1 MSLTNISTQEAIY
14 FLETLQDEV
23 EKEPQY
29 DSFTEKL
36 VDNLNEQELGM
47 CLFKLNKCTCCLKHT
62 SQEPGFINNCECKC
76 RHYRRWIYRA
86 LATYS
91 GKQLVIQK
99 HHTENPECI
108 EPGAYEPEAYEPE
121 AYEKAE
127 HSSDDLLD
135 YEDVVDDL
143 PDYED
148 VDDDLPDYE
157 DVVDAYRDTYL
168 NIDNLEHGYW
178 V

>member
-1 MSLTNISTQEAIY
+1 MSLTQEAIN
-14 FLETLQDEV
+14 FLEILQDEV

-62 SQEPGFINNCECKC
+62 SQGPGFINNCECKC
-76 RHYRRWIYRA
+76 RHFRRWIYRA

-91 GKQLVIQK
+91 GKQLVNQK
-99 HHTENPECI
+99 HHTENPECTEPEAH
-108 EPGAYEPEAYEPE
+108 EPGAHEPGAHEP
-121 AYEKAE
+121 AAHEKAE
-127 HSSDDLLD
+127 HSG
-135 YEDVVDDL
+135 
-143 PDYED
+143 
-148 VDDDLPDYE
+148 DDLPDYE
-157 DVVDAYRDTYL
+157 DVVDEYRDTYL

>member
-1 MSLTNISTQEAIY
+1 MILTNISTQEAIY
-14 FLETLQDEV
+14 FLEILQDEV

-62 SQEPGFINNCECKC
+62 SQDPGFINNCECKC
-76 RHYRRWIYRA
+76 RHFRRWIYRA

-91 GKQLVIQK
+91 GKKIVIQK
-99 HHTENPECI
+99 HHTENPECT
-108 EPGAYEPEAYEPE
+108 EPGAYEPE

-127 HSSDDLLD
+127 HPS
-135 YEDVVDDL
+135 
-143 PDYED
+143 
-148 VDDDLPDYE
+148 DDLPDYE
-157 DVVDAYRDTYL
+157 DVVDEYRDTYL

>member
-1 MSLTNISTQEAIY
+1 MISTQEAIN
-14 FLETLQDEV
+14 FLEILQDEV
-23 EKEPQY
+23 ENEPQY
-29 DSFTEKL
+29 NSFTEKL
-36 VDNLNEQELGM
+36 VNNLNEQELGL

-62 SQEPGFINNCECKC
+62 SQGPGFINNCECKC
-76 RHYRRWIYRA
+76 RHFRRWIYRA

-108 EPGAYEPEAYEPE
+108 EPGAYEP
-121 AYEKAE
+121 AE
-127 HSSDDLLD
+127 HSGDDLPD

-148 VDDDLPDYE
+148 V
-157 DVVDAYRDTYL
+157 VDEYRDTYL
-168 NIDNLEHGYW
+168 NIDNLEQGYW